1 MTELAVSCRAATRDD
16 KPAISRLFGPRGAS
30 GGCWCMHWR
39 VEKGGA
45 AWQACKGE
53 PNRRAFFKL
62 LRQGRAQGALAFADD
77 KPVGWCNFGPIEEFP
92 RLRRSRVL
100 GHEAAPRTWSI
111 NCFFVAP
118 GWRRRGIAGGLL
130 EAAVATAFERG
141 ARILEAYPTPQ
152 RPDETLIAAFTWTG
166 TRSLFAKAGFK
177 PTADN
182 VRVWVKPSPSVTPA
196 KPRSG
201 ASRDP

>member
-1 MTELAVSCRAATRDD
+1 
-16 KPAISRLFGPRGAS
+16 
-30 GGCWCMHWR
+30 MHWR
-39 VEKGGA
+39 VENGGA

-53 PNRRAFFKL
+53 PNRRTFFKL
-62 LRQGRAQGALAFADD
+62 LRQGRAQGTLAFAGD
-77 KPVGWCNFGPIEEFP
+77 KPVGWCNFGPLEEFP

-100 GHEAAPRTWSI
+100 GHETVTGTWSI
-111 NCFFVAP
+111 NCFFITP

-152 RPDETLIAAFTWTG
+152 KPDQTLVAAFTWTG

-177 PTADN
+177 PSADN
-182 VRVWVKPSPSVTPA
+182 
-196 KPRSG
+196 PRIWLKRRK
-201 ASRDP
+201 A

>member
-1 MTELAVSCRAATRDD
+1 
-16 KPAISRLFGPRGAS
+16 
-30 GGCWCMHWR
+30 MHWR
-39 VEKGGA
+39 VEKGGD

-177 PTADN
+177 PSAGND
-182 VRVWVKPSPSVTPA
+182 RVWVKRRKA
-196 KPRSG
+196 
-201 ASRDP
+201 